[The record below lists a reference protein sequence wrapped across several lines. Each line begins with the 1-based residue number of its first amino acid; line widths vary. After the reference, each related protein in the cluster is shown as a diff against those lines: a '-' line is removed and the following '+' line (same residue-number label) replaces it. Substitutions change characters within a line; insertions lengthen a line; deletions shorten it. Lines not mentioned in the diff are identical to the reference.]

1 MCLVEAIGHLASSD
15 FSDLFIALAQ
25 FLFIHLF
32 RAFALR
38 ESRRGWGGW
47 GRLCS
52 VQPHVSSLSGEK
64 DVAR

>member
-1 MCLVEAIGHLASSD
+1 VCLVEAIGHLASSD

-38 ESRRGWGGW
+38 ESRQGVGGDYALFNHMSL
-47 GRLCS
+47 LCQ
-52 VQPHVSSLSGEK
+52 VRKMWPDE
-64 DVAR
+64 